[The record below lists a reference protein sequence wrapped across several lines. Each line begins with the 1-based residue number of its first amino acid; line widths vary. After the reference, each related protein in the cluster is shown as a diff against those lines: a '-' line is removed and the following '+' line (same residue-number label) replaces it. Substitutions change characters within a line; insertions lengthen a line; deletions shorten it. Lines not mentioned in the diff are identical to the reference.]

1 MPLPTSLVVKNGSK
15 ILAITSGGMPQP
27 VSSTSI
33 STYSPAAT
41 PDPDSFRLSR
51 SLMLRVRMAS
61 VPPSGMAS
69 RALTARLMITCT
81 NCVLSALTYQR
92 SRPDRILRSIFS
104 PSARLSSAARS
115 VSVSPSSSTSACSVC
130 RREKASS
137 WCTRPAA
144 RCALC
149 LMFMMSR

>member
-1 MPLPTSLVVKNGSK
+1 MPYTVERPRPVPLPTSLVVKNGSK
-15 ILAITSGGMPQP
+15 ILPITSCVMPQP

-33 STYSPAAT
+33 SAYSPAAT

-51 SLMLRVRMAS
+51 SLTLRVRIDR
-61 VPPSGMAS
+61 VPPFAMAS

-81 NCVLSALTYQR
+81 NCVRSAFTYQR
-92 SRPDRILRSIFS
+92 SRPGEILSVIVS
-104 PSARLSSAARS
+104 PSDRLSSGARS

-137 WCTRPAA
+137 
-144 RCALC
+144 
-149 LMFMMSR
+149 